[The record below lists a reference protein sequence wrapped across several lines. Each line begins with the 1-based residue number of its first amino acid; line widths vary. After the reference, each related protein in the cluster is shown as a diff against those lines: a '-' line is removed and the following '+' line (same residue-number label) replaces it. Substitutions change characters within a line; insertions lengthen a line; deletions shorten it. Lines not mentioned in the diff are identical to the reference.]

1 MKLFSRSKKEKGW
14 LVMEESPEALKYVH
28 AYAPPDGQ
36 ASINLW
42 NAIKTEPSPGALERI
57 AKEKHLDRYRRAVL
71 LRPGD
76 YQLLMV
82 DAPAGVPADEL
93 KSAIRWSVKDMLD
106 YPVDSATIDVLDIP
120 PQEGAAQRGH
130 AMLAV
135 AAKNQTIE
143 KLMKRFEAARIPLD
157 VIDIPETAQR
167 NIAALY
173 QVPKRGTALLFLDQD
188 SGLLTINYE
197 ADLFLARRMDIGVGQ
212 IAKYS
217 LENRKEVFERIQVE
231 LQRTFDHFDRQHA
244 ISVAKLLLAP
254 EPDDTGLEGFLRSN
268 LDVPIERVNLSDRM
282 QTTAP
287 GVLDPRSQ
295 WKIFHLVGAALR
307 EEGRA

>member
-28 AYAPPDGQ
+28 AYAPPGGQ
-36 ASINLW
+36 ASINSW
-42 NAIKTEPSPGALERI
+42 STIKTEPSAGALERI
-57 AKEKHLDRYRRAVL
+57 AREKHLGQYQRAML

-82 DAPAGVPADEL
+82 DAPAVPADEV

-106 YPVDSATIDVLDIP
+106 YPVESATIDVLDIP
-120 PQEGAAQRGH
+120 PQQGAGQRTH

-135 AAKNQTIE
+135 AAKNEIIE
-143 KLMKRFEAARIPLD
+143 KLMKRFERARIPLD

-173 QVPKRGTALLFLDQD
+173 QVPKRGTALLFLNQD

-197 ADLFLARRMDIGVGQ
+197 ADLFLARRMDVGIGQ

-217 LENRKEVFERIQVE
+217 MENRRDVFERIQVE

-254 EPDDTGLEGFLRSN
+254 EPEDTGLEAFLRSN
-268 LDVPIERVNLSDRM
+268 LDVAIERVNLADRM
-282 QTTAP
+282 QTAAP
-287 GVLDPRSQ
+287 NGLDARTQ
-295 WKIFHLVGAALR
+295 WQIFHLVGAALR

>member
-28 AYAPPDGQ
+28 AYAPPGGQ
-36 ASINLW
+36 ASINSW
-42 NAIKTEPSPGALERI
+42 STIKTEPSAGALERI
-57 AKEKHLDRYRRAVL
+57 AREKHLGQYQRAML

-76 YQLLMV
+76 YPLLMV
-82 DAPAGVPADEL
+82 DAPAVPADEV

-106 YPVDSATIDVLDIP
+106 YPVESATIDVLDIP
-120 PQEGAAQRGH
+120 PQQGAGQRGH

-135 AAKNQTIE
+135 AAKNETIE
-143 KLMKRFEAARIPLD
+143 KLMRRFEGARIPLE

-173 QVPKRGTALLFLDQD
+173 RVPKRGTALLFLDQD

-197 ADLFLARRMDIGVGQ
+197 ADLFLARRMDIGIGQ
-212 IAKYS
+212 IVKYS
-217 LENRKEVFERIQVE
+217 VENRREVFERIQIE

-244 ISVAKLLLAP
+244 IPVAKLLLGP
-254 EPDDTGLEGFLRSN
+254 EPEETGIEAFLRSN
-268 LDVPIERVNLSDRM
+268 LDVSIERVNLADRM
-282 QTTAP
+282 QIVAP
-287 GVLDPRSQ
+287 GGLDTRAQ
-295 WKIFHLVGAALR
+295 WQMFHVVGAALR